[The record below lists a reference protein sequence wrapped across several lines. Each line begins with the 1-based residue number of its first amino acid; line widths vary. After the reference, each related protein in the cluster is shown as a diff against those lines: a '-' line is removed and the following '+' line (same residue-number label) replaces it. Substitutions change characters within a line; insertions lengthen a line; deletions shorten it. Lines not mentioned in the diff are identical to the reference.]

1 MNEESTT
8 EFFSIVQI
16 EGNRN
21 VKRNIQFY
29 NLDAIIAVGYRVN
42 SKKATKF
49 RQGATKIIKEYTL
62 KGVVHNEQRLK

>member
-1 MNEESTT
+1 MNEESTA

-29 NLDAIIAVGYRVN
+29 NLDAIIAVGYMVN

-49 RQGATKIIKEYTL
+49 R
-62 KGVVHNEQRLK
+62 